1 MPFLCIDQHK
11 LIIHLRLL
19 RGILSRLPGSGLH
32 RSGQSRVTAFQNWK
46 AKLRL
51 ITHFQTWKK
60 GVSGMSTPLQ
70 IWGNASLKLRSG
82 ATSAK
87 MSGFKD
93 GVTKW
98 DHSPA
103 GQNPRCTPKV
113 HGFWTKLSER
123 SMLNYPGVAQRKI
136 EFRAS

>member
-1 MPFLCIDQHK
+1 
-11 LIIHLRLL
+11 
-19 RGILSRLPGSGLH
+19 
-32 RSGQSRVTAFQNWK
+32 
-46 AKLRL
+46 
-51 ITHFQTWKK
+51 
-60 GVSGMSTPLQ
+60 MSTPLADL
-70 IWGNASLKLRSG
+70 GECFLKTEER

-113 HGFWTKLSER
+113 HGFVNKLSER

>member
-1 MPFLCIDQHK
+1 
-11 LIIHLRLL
+11 
-19 RGILSRLPGSGLH
+19 
-32 RSGQSRVTAFQNWK
+32 
-46 AKLRL
+46 
-51 ITHFQTWKK
+51 
-60 GVSGMSTPLQ
+60 MSTPLQ

-136 EFRAS
+136 ALSGRSQKMATGAANIGFSSQIGCSFLSGHSRFPYGAES